1 MTSCVW
7 KTSSK
12 PDLLSNILF
21 LKANSDEE
29 DEEDEGAN
37 GKDDPESSAKR
48 VKEESDADPTVKTEE
63 GEDREPVKKARQ
75 PQKTSSNELHIY
87 SAAELSRLNQ
97 RELLADVQLLDGV
110 LVFRTQAC
118 LLTSIC

>member
-12 PDLLSNILF
+12 LRVSFFALSF
-21 LKANSDEE
+21 LHGSSDEE
-29 DEEDEGAN
+29 DEDEDPQSNNGDKGENGQDEG
-37 GKDDPESSAKR
+37 SSAKR
-48 VKEESDADPTVKTEE
+48 GKKNNHANPVVKTEE
-63 GEDREPVKKARQ
+63 GVEPVKKARQ
-75 PQKTSSNELHIY
+75 PKTPSNELHIY

-110 LVFRTQAC
+110 LSFRNA
-118 LLTSIC
+118 